1 MFRMFKRCACFF
13 LIAMLLISLSA
24 CKQENTASDETES
37 VSETITLYS
46 TFYPLY
52 ALTDMVVDG
61 VDGIRTMCL
70 VQPQDGCLRNYE
82 LSDWDLVLLLRSAD
96 AVISGG
102 RGLESFESTL
112 FALEE
117 HGPAVS
123 AVLYNMELDS
133 TSVVGLNE
141 EVESHWENNPHIYMS
156 VDGAIE
162 LTQRIS
168 AVMQTL
174 DPDFADVYI
183 ENQLSAESALYELK
197 AQMQEIIGD
206 VSGTK
211 IAILN
216 EAIWYFA
223 KDFDFDA
230 VLCYHRESGEDIN
243 NIDTLMEY
251 LNSSGAELILIEK
264 QAPYALCEALKDA
277 GYAVAKIDIL
287 YTHRAEEGSDGYFEA
302 QISNANAL
310 KTAMDTITSLGG
322 TN

>member
-13 LIAMLLISLSA
+13 LIAMLMISLSA
-24 CKQENTASDETES
+24 CKQENTASDETEN

-117 HGPAVS
+117 YGPAVS

-141 EVESHWENNPHIYMS
+141 EEESHWENNPHIYMS

-183 ENQLSAESALYELK
+183 KNQLSAESALYELK

-287 YTHRAEEGSDGYFEA
+287 STHRAEEGSDGYFEA

>member
-1 MFRMFKRCACFF
+1 MFYRFRRCICIF
-13 LIAMLLISLSA
+13 LIAMMLIPLSG
-24 CKQENTASDETES
+24 CKQENNASEEAEF

-52 ALTDMVVDG
+52 ALTDMVTKD

-96 AVISGG
+96 AVICGG

-117 HGPAVS
+117 YGPAIS
-123 AVLYNMELDS
+123 AVLYNMDLDS
-133 TSVVGLNE
+133 TSVVGLNDE
-141 EVESHWENNPHIYMS
+141 EESHWENNPHIYMS
-156 VDGAIE
+156 VDGAID
-162 LTQRIS
+162 LTLRIS
-168 AVMQTL
+168 ATMQTL
-174 DPDFADVYI
+174 DPEFSEAYI
-183 ENQLSAESALYELK
+183 ENQTSAEAALNELK
-197 AQMQEIIGD
+197 AQMQEITGD

-211 IAILN
+211 TAILN

-223 KDFDFDA
+223 KDFGLDP

-243 NIDTLMEY
+243 NTDSLIEY
-251 LNSSGAELILIEK
+251 LFSSGAELVLIER
-264 QAPYALCEALKDA
+264 QAPYALCEALEDA
-277 GYAVAKIDIL
+277 GFAVAKIDVL
-287 YTHRAEEGSDGYFEA
+287 STHRAEDGADGYFEA

-310 KTAMDTITSLGG
+310 KAAVHAITSSGG
-322 TN
+322 IN